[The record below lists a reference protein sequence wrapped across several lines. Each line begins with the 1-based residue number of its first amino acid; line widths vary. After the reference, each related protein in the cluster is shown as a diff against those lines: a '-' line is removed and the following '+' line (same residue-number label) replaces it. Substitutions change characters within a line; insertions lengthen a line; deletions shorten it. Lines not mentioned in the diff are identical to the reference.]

1 MYYRRKVRFMRAV
14 VASSSREPWLQIQ
27 KVLSVSTCQGRKS
40 PLAPL
45 MCISVIQIVIIKER
59 HLHCGKFEKNKE
71 KQSN

>member
-1 MYYRRKVRFMRAV
+1 MRTV
-14 VASSSREPWLQIQ
+14 VASSSREPRLQIE

-40 PLAPL
+40 PLALL
-45 MCISVIQIVIIKER
+45 MCLSVIQIVIIKER